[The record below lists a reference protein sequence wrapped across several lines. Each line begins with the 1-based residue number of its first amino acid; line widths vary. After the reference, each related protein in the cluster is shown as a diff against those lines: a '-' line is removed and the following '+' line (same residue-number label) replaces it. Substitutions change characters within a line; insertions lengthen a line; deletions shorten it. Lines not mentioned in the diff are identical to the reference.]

1 MSTNKDGMKSVNY
14 DKLVAPII
22 EGIKEQQ
29 NQIKEQKN
37 KIDLLE
43 AKITEISDIKTR
55 LQQLEQK

>member
-1 MSTNKDGMKSVNY
+1 MKSVNY